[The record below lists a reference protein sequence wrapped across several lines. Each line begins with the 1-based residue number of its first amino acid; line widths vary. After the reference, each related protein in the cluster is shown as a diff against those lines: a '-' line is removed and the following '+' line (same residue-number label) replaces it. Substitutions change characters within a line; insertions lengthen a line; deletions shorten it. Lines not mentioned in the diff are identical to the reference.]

1 MKLKKLNCFI
11 YIALAK
17 YCWIIK
23 LAEFKIDQKY
33 FAR

>member
-1 MKLKKLNCFI
+1 MKLKMSNCFI

-17 YCWIIK
+17 YCWVIK
-23 LAEFKIDQKY
+23 LGGFEADQKY